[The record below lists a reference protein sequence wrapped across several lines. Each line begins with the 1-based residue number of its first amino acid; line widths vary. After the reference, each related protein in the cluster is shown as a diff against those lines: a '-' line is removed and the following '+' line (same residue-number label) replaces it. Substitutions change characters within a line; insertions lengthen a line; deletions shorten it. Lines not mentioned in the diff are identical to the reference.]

1 MTAAKRTK
9 KPSYK
14 KPESVKEL
22 ERLANEKELSRYPNF
37 PYPVKAS
44 YRDDTAN
51 GLTKCVIA
59 WLKLHGCQAER
70 INTTGRMIDERYN
83 VKDVT
88 GKTRQIGSVRWIY
101 STTTNGSADIS
112 ATIDGRSVKIE
123 IKIGRD
129 VQSDAQRRYQKEVE
143 TAGGVYLI
151 VHNFTEFL
159 DWWNDYKK
167 GGQND

>member
-1 MTAAKRTK
+1 MIPALKRNR

-22 ERLANEKELSRYPNF
+22 ERLANEKEFARYPNF
-37 PYPVKAS
+37 PYPVKAC

-51 GLTKCVIA
+51 GLTKCVIV

-83 VKDVT
+83 VEDVT
-88 GKTRQIGSVRWIY
+88 GKTRQIGSVRWVY

-112 ATIDGRSVKIE
+112 ATINGRSVKIE
-123 IKIGRD
+123 IKVGRD
-129 VQSDAQRRYQKEVE
+129 VQSDAQRRYQSEVE
-143 TAGGVYLI
+143 RAGGVYLLI
-151 VHNFTEFL
+151 HNFTEFL
-159 DWWNDYKK
+159 NWWNEK
-167 GGQND
+167 GGAI

>member
-1 MTAAKRTK
+1 METRRKTKR
-9 KPSYK
+9 YI

-22 ERLANEKELSRYPNF
+22 ERLANEREFARYPNF

-51 GLTKCVIA
+51 GLTKCVII

-83 VKDVT
+83 VEDVT
-88 GKTRQIGSVRWIY
+88 GRTRQIGSVRWVY

-112 ATIDGRSVKIE
+112 AIIKGRSVKIE
-123 IKIGRD
+123 IKVGRD
-129 VQSDAQRRYQKEVE
+129 VQSDAQRRYQQEVE
-143 TAGGVYLI
+143 AAGGVYLL
-151 VHNFTEFL
+151 VRNFTEFVN
-159 DWWNDYKK
+159 WWNSYTK
-167 GGQND
+167 GGLL